1 MYRRALRVVWNYRR
15 LKERRFKMKKIEYVV
30 SDPQGIH
37 ARPCALLAQCCVNF
51 KSAVTVKANENMAS
65 GQNVL
70 ELLNL
75 HARMKDLL
83 TIEIEGEDEEQA
95 YEAVQEVLK
104 KGFNEKKAVEV
115 LKIAFFGT
123 KDYDRIFFSE
133 LIKDKGEGTYNSDI
147 KYFSSNLGPETANL
161 ANGYDAVCVFVN
173 DNVSRPVIEQLHDFG
188 IKLILLRCAGFN
200 NVDLQAAKE
209 YGITVLRVP
218 AYSPYAVAEHAMA
231 ILQEA
236 NRHLHKAYNKVKDNN
251 FALSGLL
258 GLDLH
263 NKVAGIVG
271 TGKIGICMA
280 RICKGYGMT
289 VLGWDAYP
297 NQALEDEGLLTYV
310 SKEELFQKADLISLH
325 APLFPSTYHI
335 INEESISMM
344 KNSVMLVNTARGG
357 LVDTEALIA
366 ALKQGKFHAVA
377 LDVYEGEDNNV
388 YTDRSDKAI
397 TDDITARLLMFPQ
410 VVLTSHQ
417 AFFTREAM
425 QAIAVVTMEN
435 ARNFNEG
442 NDYGDAE
449 VKA

>member
-1 MYRRALRVVWNYRR
+1 M
-15 LKERRFKMKKIEYVV
+15 KEIKYVV
-30 SDPQGIH
+30 SNPNGVH
-37 ARPCALLAQCCVNF
+37 ARPCALLAQCCTAF
-51 KSAVTVKANENMAS
+51 KSQITVSVEEQTAS
-65 GQNVL
+65 AQNVL
-70 ELLNL
+70 ELMAL
-75 HARMKDLL
+75 HAKKGDTLEIR
-83 TIEIEGEDEEQA
+83 IEGSDEEQA
-95 YEAVQEVLK
+95 FEAVSQVLEHS
-104 KGFNEKKAVEV
+104 FNEKRTAEI

-133 LIKDKGEGTYNSDI
+133 LSRDKGEGTYNCEI
-147 KYFSSNLGPETANL
+147 KYFTSNLGPETAGMSK
-161 ANGYDAVCVFVN
+161 GYDAVCVFVN
-173 DNVSRPVIEQLHDFG
+173 DNVSRPVIEQLHDNG
-188 IKLILLRCAGFN
+188 IRLILLRCAGFN
-200 NVDLQAAKE
+200 NVDLEAAKE

-231 ILQEA
+231 IVQEA
-236 NRHLHKAYNKVKDNN
+236 NRRLHKAYNKVRDNN

-258 GLDLH
+258 GIDLH

-289 VLGWDAYP
+289 VLAWDAYP
-297 NQALEDEGLLTYV
+297 NKALEEEGLLTYV
-310 SKEELFQKADLISLH
+310 DKEELFRRADLISLH

-335 INEESISMM
+335 VNEASIAMM
-344 KNSVMLVNTARGG
+344 KNTVMLVNTARGA
-357 LVDTEALIA
+357 LVDAEALIS

-388 YTDRSDKAI
+388 YTDRSDQAI
-397 TDDITARLLMFPQ
+397 EADITARLLMFPQ
-410 VVLTSHQ
+410 VVMTSHQ